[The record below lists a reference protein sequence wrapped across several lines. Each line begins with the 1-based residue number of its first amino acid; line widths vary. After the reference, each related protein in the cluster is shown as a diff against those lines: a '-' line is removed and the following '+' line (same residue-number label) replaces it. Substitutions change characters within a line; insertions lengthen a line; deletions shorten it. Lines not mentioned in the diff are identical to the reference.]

1 MAKAKGGRQAR
12 HDNATFEILVVLAIV
27 AIVALT
33 GQVLIHYN
41 EASRD
46 SSITGNVVSNGM
58 TGFVVS
64 DDEPNS
70 AELVDV
76 AISRI
81 EVNPESPLIGD
92 PFEVKVF
99 FANKGT
105 VDVTT
110 PFVVE
115 LHFEPKTEDETRLL
129 EPIVISTMMSE
140 VLRAGDETSAAVLVT
155 TIVPEGPMRIVAVSD
170 ATGKLTDANPAN
182 NVYSKTIIVA
192 TE

>member
-1 MAKAKGGRQAR
+1 MAKAKGGSQAR

-33 GQVLIHYN
+33 GQVLMHYN
-41 EASRD
+41 DVSSS
-46 SSITGNVVSNGM
+46 SSITGNVVSDGM

-64 DDEPNS
+64 DNEPES
-70 AELVDV
+70 AEFVDV

-81 EVNPESPLIGD
+81 EVNPESPMIGD

-99 FANKGT
+99 FINKGT

-140 VLRAGDETSAAVLVT
+140 VLIVGDETSAAVLVT

-170 ATGKLTDANPAN
+170 ATGKLTDMNPAN